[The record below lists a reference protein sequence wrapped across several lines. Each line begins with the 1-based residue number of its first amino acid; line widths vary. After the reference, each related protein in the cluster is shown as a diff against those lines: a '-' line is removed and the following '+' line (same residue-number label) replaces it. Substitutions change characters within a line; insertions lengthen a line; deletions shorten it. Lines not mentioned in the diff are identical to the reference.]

1 MKKLVLILL
10 LLCSALAL
18 SSCKKEAATKTV
30 YVETLKL
37 SRHEPLALQVGG
49 SYTFKYS
56 IGPSSASNKRVVWS
70 TTNPQVATVDENG
83 TLRAVAEGSCEVVVT
98 SRQVSSLSDRC
109 TVNVSSAPVGA
120 TGVHIS
126 PSEVI
131 LKKGATI
138 NLVAVLEPA
147 TATNQQVSW
156 STGNSLVAEV
166 SEDGVLTAVDYGETT
181 VKVVTDDGG
190 FKDTV
195 PVKVV
200 RPYTSVKIT
209 SPDINDS
216 FNYNYISNED
226 VSEYLVG
233 DSFKLTYEALPAD
246 ADDEVEIILPDNASR
261 YMSLANDGTVS
272 FNEPCVETFSIEVRA
287 KSDHSVHDVL
297 KFRVYSVPTSIS
309 VTGEGSYVAIGEG
322 RQFEVKVSPATAPK
336 WVVWSSQMGSAN
348 LVFSRTDSGDLYVTA
363 PDDPRYAS
371 TSSNPKTSTVKL
383 RFRYGSGIGCDLYKD
398 FSFKSCLYSA
408 EDVKPGDGITINGEI
423 LDSGWR
429 GNGIYETPKSTSRV
443 YAIIGY
449 VGSIGNDPMYY
460 KSAYRPN
467 NFGCIKNASG
477 ESMHGIA
484 IPVNTSHLYRTD
496 AGDDYLQ
503 GEKYQGSG
511 HRSQILKSDHLPAK
525 MIKDGLVNKNYLV
538 VSAPYSGE
546 SVHSAYQNTVTHA
559 YCNFD
564 RGKDDEARPFNFF
577 VTDEILKPAKD
588 YQEVN
593 WSQLSG
599 NIEVMYSFLT
609 PYAGSRNGL
618 SANSPSSTGCR
629 GVTPWLLPTEADMFE
644 IFAGTA
650 NVTGRL
656 SNNAVVE
663 ERVNLYTRSAKLFGG
678 VDVDYW
684 NKVWWTSNE
693 IKDQDNYT
701 IAISLLSAPS
711 VMGGKS
717 FNSLSKDKDDR
728 AYVLP
733 VVYF

>member
-1 MKKLVLILL
+1 MKKLILILS

-37 SRHEPLALQVGG
+37 TRHEPLALQVGG

-216 FNYNYISNED
+216 FNYNYISKED

-272 FNEPCVETFSIEVRA
+272 FTGPCVETFSIEVRA

-322 RQFEVKVSPATAPK
+322 RQFAVKVSPATAPK
-336 WVVWSSQMGSAN
+336 WVVWSSQIGTAN
-348 LVFSRTDSGDLYVTA
+348 LVFAKTDSGDLYVTA
-363 PDDPRYAS
+363 PDDPKYAS

-477 ESMHGIA
+477 ES
-484 IPVNTSHLYRTD
+484 
-496 AGDDYLQ
+496 
-503 GEKYQGSG
+503 K
-511 HRSQILKSDHLPAK
+511 HR
-525 MIKDGLVNKNYLV
+525 
-538 VSAPYSGE
+538 
-546 SVHSAYQNTVTHA
+546 AYQNTVTHA

-577 VTDEILKPAKD
+577 VTDKILQPAKD

-599 NIEVMYSFLT
+599 DIEVMYSFLT

-618 SANSPSSTGCR
+618 SANSPSNTGCR
-629 GVTPWLLPTEADMFE
+629 GVTQWLLPTEADMFE

-663 ERVNLYTRSAKLFGG
+663 ERVNLYTRSAKLFGN

-684 NKVWWTSNE
+684 NKSWWTSNE

-701 IAISLLSAPS
+701 IAISLLSLPS
-711 VMGGKS
+711 IMGGKS
-717 FNSLSKDKDDR
+717 FSSVSKDKDER